1 MQHDR
6 DTFALKTLSPHFFE
20 QRFKGYFDGK
30 LLMIK
35 WTTLTPQLKLFALS
49 NQSLHPKNIYIV
61 INLIQIKLQKY
72 GKKIRKSKGNG
83 GYAGVAIYSKIMRI
97 NVEYGSGNDE
107 FDGNDRVITAE
118 YEKFFLIHVVR
129 SLLGQ
134 GRNAATP
141 RQFISNEIFWILG
154 DDLKFLYF
162 VFLGISDLDVAALAT
177 MYPVAKGVVLAVRT
191 AAVLSSVFAW
201 ACIDE
206 LIAVGSDVGEIL
218 GTADARVPLAAAV
231 AVGVLILLP
240 NFTELPATVNTAPFF
255 ARQSIPRVKGLIA
268 YLHLHRYATFA
279 ILCCAV
285 YHSNCVASRLRVC
298 YVGNEPDE
306 IFADDASGST
316 GVHDACCR
324 WAANGEGGY
333 HGSHEWEKLFQTSV
347 QKHDDRKSIIIRDD
361 MNVAHAEIDLGNPK
375 TNTLNAG
382 FTKEEREKMPELLA
396 LGYINTFKHFYPERK
411 AAYTF
416 WAYMGGARA
425 CSVGLRLDYCLVS
438 QRFLKKVV
446 DSCIRS
452 QCVGSGH
459 CPITLFLKS

>member
-97 NVEYGSGNDE
+97 NVEYGIGNDE

-141 RQFISNEIFWILG
+141 RQFISNEIFWTLG

-218 GTADARVPLAAAV
+218 GTVDARVPLAAAV

-255 ARQSIPRVKGLIA
+255 ARQSIPRPLGVSGGQEEFEEFLLELLPPCP
-268 YLHLHRYATFA
+268 YLPV
-279 ILCCAV
+279 IPVPDCALPLN
-285 YHSNCVASRLRVC
+285 SSMIIR
-298 YVGNEPDE
+298 GMM
-306 IFADDASGST
+306 SG
-316 GVHDACCR
+316 
-324 WAANGEGGY
+324 
-333 HGSHEWEKLFQTSV
+333 GSHEWEKLFQTSV